1 MFQILY
7 NTSIFLYGVAIKL
20 ASFFNKKAKLFIE
33 GRKMSLPLPAFAE
46 NQKRVWFHCASL
58 GEFEQALP
66 LIEELKKKLSDKNLY
81 VIVSFFSPSGYEI
94 RKNYS
99 LADVVCY
106 LPLDTPEN
114 AKRFVTL
121 YKPDLAIFV
130 KYEFW
135 FNFLKELQRKNI
147 PAFSVSAIFRK
158 EQIFF
163 KSYGKS
169 FLRRLR
175 MFQMIFTQDGKSLN
189 LLKENGISQVMMAGD
204 TRYDR
209 VYAISEQKTEL
220 PEIEKFCGNHK
231 IFVIGSTWDEDM
243 HVLFPIIESY
253 KGQVKFIIAPHEI
266 TAKCIQVLVNKLGR
280 EAVRLSA
287 FDEKKDMD
295 AQILI
300 VDSIGLLSRIYRY
313 GHFAYVGGAFGQG
326 LHNILEA
333 ACYGMPIFFG
343 NKNYKKFKEAID
355 LIQLNG
361 AFPIKDKM
369 ELEHAI
375 IPFFDEEKR
384 KETAKE
390 VKDFVKNNTGATAII
405 LQHILKVL

>member
-163 KSYGKS
+163 KSYGK
-169 FLRRLR
+169 
-175 MFQMIFTQDGKSLN
+175 
-189 LLKENGISQVMMAGD
+189 
-204 TRYDR
+204 
-209 VYAISEQKTEL
+209 
-220 PEIEKFCGNHK
+220 
-231 IFVIGSTWDEDM
+231 
-243 HVLFPIIESY
+243 
-253 KGQVKFIIAPHEI
+253 
-266 TAKCIQVLVNKLGR
+266 
-280 EAVRLSA
+280 
-287 FDEKKDMD
+287 
-295 AQILI
+295 
-300 VDSIGLLSRIYRY
+300 
-313 GHFAYVGGAFGQG
+313 
-326 LHNILEA
+326 
-333 ACYGMPIFFG
+333 
-343 NKNYKKFKEAID
+343 
-355 LIQLNG
+355 
-361 AFPIKDKM
+361 
-369 ELEHAI
+369 
-375 IPFFDEEKR
+375 PF
-384 KETAKE
+384 
-390 VKDFVKNNTGATAII
+390 
-405 LQHILKVL
+405 